1 MKLHYIGL
9 VAGAALITAPSFAN
23 IASSGYVDEQ
33 VNEVKATVNSK
44 LDGTFTEKN
53 LAMTTDNTGAVKVTT
68 VKTGM
73 IESANVTND
82 KLAGGIGI
90 DKLQLPT
97 KCTNGKTCILIYDG
111 TSGTYTWE
119 EIGRAAS
126 GDSAPEGGISG
137 DGSDN

>member
-1 MKLHYIGL
+1 MKLHYIGII
-9 VAGAALITAPSFAN
+9 AGAALISAPSFAN

-33 VNEVKATVNSK
+33 VNAVKTTVNSK
-44 LDGTFTEKN
+44 LNGTFTEKN
-53 LAMTTDNTGAVKVTT
+53 LAMTTDDSGAVVVTT

-119 EIGRAAS
+119 EIGRATT
-126 GDSAPEGGISG
+126 GDTAPAGGISG
-137 DGSDN
+137 SGSNN